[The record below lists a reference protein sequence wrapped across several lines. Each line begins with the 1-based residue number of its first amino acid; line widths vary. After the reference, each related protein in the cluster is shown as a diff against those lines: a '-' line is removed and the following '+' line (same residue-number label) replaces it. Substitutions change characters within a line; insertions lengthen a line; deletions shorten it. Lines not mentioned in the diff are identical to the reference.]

1 MPKFQTYIGIV
12 AIAIGIVSCQ
22 QNTSPSSP
30 PPTTNPTTEKAISY
44 LRSQLNLS
52 PNVAIVAESQKPQL
66 ANISDLC
73 QTSAPTQEGLE
84 IKLIAEDM
92 RYTLQTNQ
100 DASKIEICGSEDA
113 KPETTGKYTGTG
125 YTIRYPAD
133 WQAID
138 LGLETS
144 GASTVIFTPSRDIAK
159 GLDKNDLVKQL
170 QQKQQIYTVISRQ
183 PIDKAI
189 ASTSAENITD
199 LKEVPFDP
207 KVKGAKSGSKK
218 EFTQKFRGETDAA
231 SSNSTSWKVKV
242 LTLEAN
248 KLIYTVSYYQ
258 PDAQNASN
266 SPNPTAFDQFANSFA
281 LIPTD

>member
-1 MPKFQTYIGIV
+1 MPKSQIYIGIV
-12 AIAIGIVSCQ
+12 AIAMVSCQ

-30 PPTTNPTTEKAISY
+30 PPTPNPTTEKAISY
-44 LRSQLNLS
+44 LRSQLKLS
-52 PNVAIVAESQKPQL
+52 PNLAIVAASQKPQP
-66 ANISDLC
+66 ANINDLC
-73 QTSAPTQEGLE
+73 QTSTPTQDGFE
-84 IKLIAEDM
+84 IALIAEDT

-125 YTIRYPAD
+125 YTLRYPTD

-144 GASTVIFTPSRDIAK
+144 GASTVIFTPSRDMAK

-170 QQKQQIYTVISRQ
+170 QQKQQIYTVVSRQ
-183 PIDKAI
+183 PMDSKAI
-189 ASTSAENITD
+189 APDIFEIITD
-199 LKEVPFDP
+199 LKEVPVDP

-218 EFTQKFRGETDAA
+218 EFTQKFRGDTGDA
-231 SSNSTSWKVKV
+231 SSNFRSWNVKV

-248 KLIYTVSYYQ
+248 KFIYTVSYYQ
-258 PDAQNASN
+258 PEAQNDSN
-266 SPNPTAFDQFANSFA
+266 SLNSATFDQFANSFA
-281 LIPTD
+281 LISIE